1 MTSRRRIT
9 LAVAGLGA
17 AAALGLGAILG
28 GNVLSKDKAPSSAS
42 PPSTPTANNRQAPSL
57 PAGMVEFRDDA
68 AGFAVGYPADWQ
80 RLESNDPQ
88 VGLIATRNQKD
99 SFLARV
105 VRLNSPVGPA
115 DLPRLKTVTDEV
127 VKANQGV
134 EVLQGPREVQV
145 GGVPGYF
152 YLYRFTDAAS
162 GQRGAHSH
170 YFLFRDAT
178 MITLVFQAL
187 PEESFTELAP
197 LFDRIVSTFRPI

>member
-1 MTSRRRIT
+1 MTSRRRFT
-9 LAVAGLGA
+9 LVAAGLGA

-28 GNVLSKDKAPSSAS
+28 SNVLSKDDAPSSAS
-42 PPSTPTANNRQAPSL
+42 PPSTTTANTRQTAP
-57 PAGMVEFRDDA
+57 PAGMVEFRDA
-68 AGFAVGYPADWQ
+68 TAGFAVAYPADWQ
-80 RLESNDPQ
+80 RLESTDPQ
-88 VGLIATRNQKD
+88 VGLIVTRNQKD

-134 EVLQGPREVQV
+134 EVLQGPQEVQV

-187 PEESFTELAP
+187 PEESFTEAAP